1 MSIPETILLKLF
13 CDYILPYRQE
23 NGLLVDSA
31 RQVFY
36 SRHHGQFFANPGK
49 NMIEEADSL
58 LRLYSY
64 IGFGISCYRY
74 SYMGC
79 CYLREVTSRALHAQM
94 LA

>member
-1 MSIPETILLKLF
+1 MHIPAIIMKAEKDMCIDIKTIKASRLITEIEQAFRVWKENVYTRNYSFETF

-49 NMIEEADSL
+49 I
-58 LRLYSY
+58 
-64 IGFGISCYRY
+64 
-74 SYMGC
+74 
-79 CYLREVTSRALHAQM
+79 
-94 LA
+94 